1 MTKRPSKAPH
11 KPSPVE
17 YGLYYAVSFAV
28 FLPVAAA
35 RQLMPAHRDAYGRRE
50 KRKGVFGEAKAMAA
64 GVLPFVFMH

>member
-1 MTKRPSKAPH
+1 MTKRTSKAPH

-35 RQLMPAHRDAYGRRE
+35 RQLMPAPRDAFGRRE
-50 KRKGVFGEAKAMAA
+50 KRRGVIREARAMAA